1 MATYILIRSL
11 VVNHLEQEPPHARS
25 FCSYIYCDYRQ
36 RSSQS
41 SAALLSSI
49 LQQVLQDSAEVLP
62 SEVATLYSQHQKYNT
77 HPTLTQ
83 IADILAKIV
92 STFEKF
98 HVIIDAL
105 DECAESN
112 EEALRFVT
120 AVSSLG
126 SSVKIMCTSRSSS
139 RFGAHFSEAL
149 TIRISAHHDDISTFL
164 DACIQ
169 EQHLLSKHVRKDPT
183 LKDDIIRTIIQE
195 SQGM

>member
-1 MATYILIRSL
+1 ML
-11 VVNHLEQEPPHARS
+11 
-25 FCSYIYCDYRQ
+25 
-36 RSSQS
+36 QS
-41 SAALLSSI
+41 S
-49 LQQVLQDSAEVLP
+49 VEVLP

-77 HPTLTQ
+77 RPTSTQ
-83 IADILAKIV
+83 ITDVLGKIV
-92 STFEKF
+92 STFESF

-139 RFGAHFSEAL
+139 RFDAYFSEAL
-149 TIRISAHHDDISTFL
+149 TIEISAYHDDISTFL
-164 DACIQ
+164 DVCMQ
-169 EQHLLSKHVRKDPT
+169 EQHILSKHILKDPA
-183 LKDDIIRTIIQE
+183 LKDDIIKTIIQE